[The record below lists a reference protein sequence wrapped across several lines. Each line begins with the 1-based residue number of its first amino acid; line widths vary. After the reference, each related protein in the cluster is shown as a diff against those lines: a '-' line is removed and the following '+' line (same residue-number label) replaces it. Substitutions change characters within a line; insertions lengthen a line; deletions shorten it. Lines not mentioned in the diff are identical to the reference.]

1 MGCIVA
7 KLSRD
12 KGARGE
18 REICAILSDE
28 LGISSKRNLDQT
40 REGGCD
46 ITAGPFNLEVKRRA
60 KIGNIYDWMEQAAAS
75 CEDTSQKP
83 VVLCHAD
90 GKKWLVIMPLQDFIT
105 LSREEI
111 AAHERS

>member
-1 MGCIVA
+1 MA

-28 LGISSKRNLDQT
+28 LGISAKRNLDQT

-75 CEDTSQKP
+75 CEDTPQKP
-83 VVLCHAD
+83 VVLCRAD
-90 GKKWLVIMPLQDFIT
+90 GKKWLAIMPFGDWINLA
-105 LSREEI
+105 RE
-111 AAHERS
+111 AL